1 MKWGSRW
8 ADAKSVLYPIALGA
22 RWSRR
27 ELPALHDVGRKSQPA
42 ATANLRKSLAIVYLL
57 FVVSSVK
64 SIDCVLRSDR
74 PLWILTDNC
83 SQQTIYNLIVYG
95 IFNHN
100 QDIIKV

>member
-1 MKWGSRW
+1 MRNQFYTRSLSGQFGPRQE
-8 ADAKSVLYPIALGA
+8 V
-22 RWSRR
+22 
-27 ELPALHDVGRKSQPA
+27 PALHIDVGGKSKPA

-74 PLWILTDNC
+74 PLTNFMNNC
-83 SQQTIYNLIVYG
+83 SQKTIYNLIVYE

-100 QDIIKV
+100 QDIIKFS